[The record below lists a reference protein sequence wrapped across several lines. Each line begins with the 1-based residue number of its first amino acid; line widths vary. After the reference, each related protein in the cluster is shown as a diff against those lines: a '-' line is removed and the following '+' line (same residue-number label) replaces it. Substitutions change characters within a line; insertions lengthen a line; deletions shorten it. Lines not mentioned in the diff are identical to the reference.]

1 MRSIVEL
8 RDGLAVYA
16 GWFDPDGCAAA
27 DARVVF
33 AAAGAIERL
42 AAAVKAQAAARI
54 AAGSGWEQA
63 GERSAAHLVARQTGT
78 TVGAARTMLETGQAM
93 RQLPALAVAARRG
106 ELSAGAGG
114 GGGGGGGGGAA

>member
-8 RDGLAVYA
+8 RAGLAGYA
-16 GWFDPDGCAAA
+16 GRFDPDGCSAA

-33 AAAGAIERL
+33 EAADAIERL
-42 AAAVKAQAAARI
+42 AAVLKAQAAARI

-63 GERSAAHLVARQTGT
+63 GERSAAHLVARQTGS

-93 RQLPALAVAARRG
+93 RDLPVLAAAGRRG
-106 ELSAGAGG
+106 ELSLTQAAAVASVGA
-114 GGGGGGGGGAA
+114 